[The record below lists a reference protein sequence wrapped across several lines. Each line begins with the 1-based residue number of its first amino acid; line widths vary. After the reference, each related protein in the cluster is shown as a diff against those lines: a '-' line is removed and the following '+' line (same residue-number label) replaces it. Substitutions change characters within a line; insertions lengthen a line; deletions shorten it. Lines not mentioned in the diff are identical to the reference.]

1 MKANKLI
8 LLLLLMSYIG
18 ANAQVMNVRK
28 WRKSEKDSLDNGMYF
43 IEEEN
48 YLRALPIFDALVI
61 NHPSEEFLRYTYAK
75 CALYRADK
83 HEDAY
88 SILTELYE
96 KNKKVPEIQYDVAL
110 AALYNYKFDLATEYI
125 DYYALNKHTTD
136 VGKVNAV
143 ALKKNIGNARYFYNN
158 PTPAKL
164 TNVGTAINSPD
175 EEYVPAITADESMM
189 IFTYAGRNSI
199 GGRQNEFMQPDMY
212 GDFLEDIY
220 QSRKENG
227 EFKPAVAIDYL
238 NTNLPDAAI
247 SISNDGRTLFIF
259 QNLGDG
265 HGDIYQSNLVGDV
278 YSKPA
283 KLKGEVNSY
292 SWEGHC
298 SLSPDGN
305 LLYFSSDRPGGF
317 GGRDLYRATL
327 LPDSVWGNVLNLGDS
342 INTPFDED
350 APFIHADGRTL
361 YFSSKGHN
369 SMGGYDVFRTR
380 MTLTDSAFKYS
391 ENLGYPIN
399 SPSDDIYFVLS
410 ADSKHGYYSSVRK
423 DGVGLK
429 DIYEVDAKFT
439 EEPPTVILVK
449 GILTDNNIPVE
460 AQVHVHI
467 LSKDNKLYK
476 GLNSNS
482 TNGSYLV
489 TLPPGEMY
497 KVIYTYPGKEVKSL
511 TIDATALSGYVEKIN
526 SFDFTIVPDTTQLAT
541 TTPTAPIAATTG
553 SQAVATAGA
562 VTAGATV
569 GAAVVGT
576 KTGALKDYSYLKD
589 KDFPKTGLQ
598 EKTMR
603 YAAMYGDITAEGLE
617 FKVQV
622 AAVTTSKTY
631 NFPNMNKLG
640 KLEKLMLG
648 DGYTRLT
655 VGGSFKTIG
664 KALEHNK
671 TVVKAGQGQGFV
683 IALYKGQRVSY
694 DYLEQ
699 IGVFK

>member
-1 MKANKLI
+1 MKANKFILF
-8 LLLLLMSYIG
+8 LLLASYIT
-18 ANAQVMNVRK
+18 ASAQVMNVRK

-48 YLRALPIFDALVI
+48 YLRALPIFDALVD
-61 NHPSEEFLRYTYAK
+61 NHPKEEFLRYTYAK

-88 SILTELYE
+88 TILTELYE

-110 AALYNYKFDLATEYI
+110 SALYNYKFDKANEYV
-125 DYYALNKHTTD
+125 DFYAINKHTND
-136 VGKVNAV
+136 AGKANAV
-143 ALKKNIGNARYFYNN
+143 ALKKNITNSRYFYNN
-158 PTPAKL
+158 PTQAKL
-164 TNVGTAINSPD
+164 VNVGTAINSPD
-175 EEYVPAITADESMM
+175 DEYVPAITADESMM
-189 IFTYAGRNSI
+189 IYTYEGRNCI
-199 GGRQNEFMQPDMY
+199 GGRQNEFMQADMY

-220 QSRKENG
+220 MSRREGG
-227 EFKPAVAIDYL
+227 EFKPSVPIDYL
-238 NTNLPDAAI
+238 NTNLPDAVV
-247 SISNDGRTLFIF
+247 SISNDGRILFVF
-259 QNLGDG
+259 QDLGDG
-265 HGDIYQSNLVGDV
+265 HGDIYQSNLQGDV

-283 KLKGEVNSY
+283 KLKGEVNSF
-292 SWEGHC
+292 SWDGHC

-327 LPDSVWGNVLNLGDS
+327 LPDSVWGNVVNLGDS
-342 INTPFDED
+342 INSPFDED

-369 SMGGYDVFRTR
+369 SMGGFDVFRTR
-380 MTLTDSAFKYS
+380 MGLGDSTFKYT

-429 DIYEVDAKFT
+429 DIYQVETNFT
-439 EEPPTVILVK
+439 EETPTVILVK
-449 GILTDNNIPVE
+449 GNLTDNNIPVE

-467 LSKDNKLYK
+467 LSKDNKLFK
-476 GLNSNS
+476 GLYSNS
-482 TNGSYLV
+482 SNGSYLV

-497 KVIYTYPGKEVKSL
+497 KVIYTLPGKEVKSL
-511 TIDATALSGYVEKIN
+511 TIDATAISGYVEKIN
-526 SFDFTIVPDTTQLAT
+526 SFDFTIVPDTALLAAT
-541 TTPTAPIAATTG
+541 TRTTPAAATTG
-553 SQAVATAGA
+553 SQAVSTAGA
-562 VTAGATV
+562 VTAGV
-569 GAAVVGT
+569 AVAGT

-589 KDFPKTGLQ
+589 KDFPKSGLQ

-603 YAAMYGDITAEGLE
+603 YAAMYGDITADGLE

-640 KLEKLMLG
+640 KLEKLVLG

-655 VGGSFKTIG
+655 VGGAFTTIG
-664 KALEHNK
+664 KALEHNR

-699 IGVFK
+699 IGIFK